1 MIIMFKNPIF
11 IFAIVAFW
19 VNQFLEKSLD
29 VVVPVYHSYG
39 DDLMAM
45 PVIFGICLQLMR
57 WWHPLGEELTFSRNQ
72 ILVGLIYISV
82 VFELVLPCLSATYTG
97 DLLDVLCYAFGAFV
111 FQKFMNKPAP
121 QSKKFRER

>member
-1 MIIMFKNPIF
+1 MFKNPIF

-19 VNQFLEKSLD
+19 VNQYLEKSLGI
-29 VVVPVYHSYG
+29 VVPVYHSYG

-45 PVIFGICLQLMR
+45 PVVFGIGLQLMR

-72 ILVGLIYISV
+72 IIVGLIYISV
-82 VFELVLPCLSATYTG
+82 VFELVLPRFSATYTG

-121 QSKKFRER
+121 QSKKSQVL